1 MSNVLIRWHQLVKDQ
16 DHSALDSLL
25 AEDVVFYS
33 PVVHTPQRGKSIT
46 MKYLTAACHVFFN
59 GSFHYVREIVGDHQA
74 LLEFEVEI
82 DGILVNGADII
93 CWNEDDQIT
102 LFKVMVRPR
111 KALEIVA
118 SNMMAMLQS
127 MGTESFVAT

>member
-1 MSNVLIRWHQLVKDQ
+1 MSNVLTRWHELVQ
-16 DHSALDSLL
+16 SRDHAMLDSLL

-33 PVVHTPQRGKSIT
+33 PVVHTPQQGKPIT
-46 MKYLTAACHVFFN
+46 TKYLTAACNVFFN
-59 GSFHYVREIVGDHQA
+59 GTFHYVREIVGPHEA
-74 LLEFEVEI
+74 LLEFEVEM
-82 DGILVNGADII
+82 DGIQVNGVDII

-102 LFKVMVRPR
+102 HFKVMVRPR

-127 MGTESFVAT
+127 MDTQP